1 MIKFKKILHEQ
12 PQNNDYMYFQH
23 TLKENSL
30 NNIVEDIKNQ
40 LLDSEGIDNWEEFV
54 NNQKIGDCQGI
65 VSDIKRMNIPEVE
78 CFFGELEIQEP
89 KDENDFNK
97 KMTHHW
103 VEIAGEPFEFS
114 KGTLKDYVEWIDIYG
129 VEDEGEIEYI
139 NKIEFI
145 KEEKINKYKI
155 KILSNPQEPFHAPL
169 NTILKKLCGLRTA
182 EKEGDIEIINSTQLG
197 KLKDQKINFE
207 ILPLNEEKIADIEKE
222 IEINV
227 ALDKSDHAKYR
238 QSRDPEFFI
247 SDNEIIEIVQK
258 AIPRIAKLMVLDVIF
273 MNSFVHVFNIADN
286 VNIIGYLKR
295 TEHEKVKF
303 VVVTVM
309 KKENFKVR
317 PKNGKQIYTIKV

>member
-12 PQNNDYMYFQH
+12 PQNNDYVYFQH

-54 NNQKIGDCQGI
+54 NNQKMGDCQGI
-65 VSDIKRMNIPEVE
+65 VSDIKRMNIPEVK
-78 CFFGELEIQEP
+78 CFFGELKIKDP
-89 KDENDFNK
+89 KNENDFNR

-103 VEIAGEPFEFS
+103 VEIEGEPFEFC

-145 KEEKINKYKI
+145 KEEKI
-155 KILSNPQEPFHAPL
+155 
-169 NTILKKLCGLRTA
+169 
-182 EKEGDIEIINSTQLG
+182 
-197 KLKDQKINFE
+197 
-207 ILPLNEEKIADIEKE
+207 ADIEKE

-238 QSRDPEFFI
+238 QARDPEFFI
-247 SDNEIIEIVQK
+247 SDDEIIEIVKK

-273 MNSFVHVFNIADN
+273 MNSFVHVFNIVDN